1 MPTQARDDLVTA
13 PPIAEPVREGGSIH
27 SNLVRRRVQGGIV
40 IMLLIAAC
48 TPAPRASS
56 SPDARDA
63 LNLMFQ
69 NKYSAAAAR
78 LQELIRRHPQDAQ
91 PHAAYALLLNYETRQ
106 KSALDEAQTAARLA
120 PGDGYVLTVLTRVQD
135 WNNNLTGAL
144 SAGTQ
149 AIKAAPTSA
158 VAHAFY
164 GEALA
169 DAGRYPEAARE
180 LKTAVTLAGKTGAAY
195 DRAEAE
201 RDWANYYQDRKDYP
215 QALTHFKL
223 AASTQ
228 PGWVERLLELA
239 RFSINRGDLPAATSY
254 LERTVQLSPD
264 DAGLREQLGTV
275 ALFAQDYPVAK
286 AAYQAA
292 LRLQPRNALDLSVL
306 GDIAVALDRDPT
318 AAVADE
324 RAAIEAQPTDAEAG
338 AYLVAVLRYLQGN
351 EAGAVAAAQHSVV
364 PPAGTATAIAYLDLD
379 QEALDRQALA
389 LSALNYYRALAGLPP
404 VTASPVIH
412 QSALA
417 HAFYTLFNGAD
428 PQLRD
433 LGIHN
438 EVKGDLGYTGD
449 NQLARAEHFGY
460 PPHSMGEVITH
471 RDDPQAAVSDWID
484 SVYHR
489 LPLLRAD
496 VVELGYGDA
505 YLDSQRIQVMD
516 LSFRE
521 RSTGRIIVYP
531 APDQRDVPTTFNG
544 NEIPDPAPNA
554 TYPIGYPV
562 TATFDRLATVVVN
575 GYHLRDPAGTD
586 LPGHILRPSDK
597 DMENSFAFM
606 AATPLNP
613 GTTYSMDLSGTIDG
627 AAFHRTWR
635 FTTAGTGVTPNV

>member
-1 MPTQARDDLVTA
+1 MPTRARNDLVTA
-13 PPIAEPVREGGSIH
+13 DPIAEPVGEGSSIH
-27 SNLVRRRVQGGIV
+27 STVVRRRVQAGMV
-40 IMLLIAAC
+40 VVLLIAAC
-48 TPAPRASS
+48 TPVPRASS

-78 LQELIRRHPQDAQ
+78 LQDLIRTHPQDAQ

-106 KSALDEAQTAARLA
+106 KSALDEAETAARLA
-120 PGDGYVLTVLTRVQD
+120 PGNGYVLTVLTRVQD
-135 WNNNLTGAL
+135 WNNNLTDALRTGA
-144 SAGTQ
+144 Q
-149 AIKAAPTSA
+149 AIKAAPA
-158 VAHAFY
+158 AAIAHAFY

-180 LKTAVTLAGKTGAAY
+180 LKTAATLAGKTGAVY

-292 LRLQPRNALDLSVL
+292 LRLQPRNALDLSIL
-306 GDIAVALDRDPT
+306 GDIAVALDRDPA

-324 RAAIEAQPTDAEAG
+324 RAAIAAQPTDAEAG

-351 EAGAVAAAQHSVV
+351 EPAAVAAAQHSVA
-364 PPAGTATAIAYLDLD
+364 PPAGSATAVAYLDLD
-379 QEALDRQALA
+379 QEALNRQAVALA
-389 LSALNYYRALAGLPP
+389 AVNRYRGLAGLPP

-412 QSALA
+412 QSALS

-438 EVKGDLGYTGD
+438 EVKGNLGYTGD

-460 PPHSMGEVITH
+460 APHSMGEVITH

-496 VVELGYGDA
+496 LVELGYGDA
-505 YLDSQRIQVMD
+505 SLDSQRIQVMD

-531 APDQRDVPTTFNG
+531 AADQQDVPTAFNG

-562 TATFDRLATVVVN
+562 TATFDRLATVVVS

-586 LPGHILRPSDK
+586 LPGSVLRPSDK

-606 AATPLNP
+606 ASTPLNP
-613 GTTYSMDLSGTIDG
+613 GTTYSMELSGTING
-627 AAFHRTWR
+627 AAFHRLWR
-635 FTTAGTGVTPNV
+635 FTTAGTGVAPNV